1 MVTAGAVSKSRILT
15 QPLRFVR
22 MAKMQGAETEDEG
35 SAFRR
40 KARMSIATRQIGYYY
55 TRACAR
61 VYMVHSV
68 AGLCYGIIVKAMIS
82 NEKRQESR
90 RLKSKSLGKRIYHVA
105 KLVILLITTKFC
117 YKFFLCF
124 FLKVKKS

>member
-40 KARMSIATRQIGYYY
+40 KARMSIATRQIGHYY
-55 TRACAR
+55 TPACAR

-68 AGLCYGIIVKAMIS
+68 AGLCYGVIVKAMIF
-82 NEKRQESR
+82 NEKKAGKQAFEIQISWQENISR
-90 RLKSKSLGKRIYHVA
+90 GKVSYIIDNDQ
-105 KLVILLITTKFC
+105 ILL
-117 YKFFLCF
+117 
-124 FLKVKKS
+124 